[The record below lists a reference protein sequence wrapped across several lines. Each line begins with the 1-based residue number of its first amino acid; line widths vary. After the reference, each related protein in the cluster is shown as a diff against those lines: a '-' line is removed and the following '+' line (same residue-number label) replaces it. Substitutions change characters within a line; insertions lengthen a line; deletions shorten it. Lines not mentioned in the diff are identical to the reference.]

1 MSLDDIQLG
10 PSLAAGLYKKTLVD
24 IDNHQSETE
33 ASKKGTVAVLGS
45 NGQRV
50 CILVNEEDFP
60 FLNDEDLQFLT
71 GILAACKLSMAD
83 VALVNAAGS
92 TSLNYQLLNSEL
104 APSIVLFFGTEPAAT
119 GLPLQFPHYQLQKYN
134 GQTFLSA
141 PALKILSENKEE
153 KKKLWL
159 SLKTLFNI

>member
-24 IDNHQSETE
+24 IDNHQSET
-33 ASKKGTVAVLGS
+33 AAPKNGSLAVLGS

-50 CILVNEEDFP
+50 CILVNEQDFP
-60 FLNDEDLQFLT
+60 FLPDEDLQFLT

-83 VALVNAAGS
+83 VALVNTAN
-92 TSLNYQLLNSEL
+92 TNSLNYQLLNDEIS
-104 APSIVLFFGTEPAAT
+104 PSVILFFGTDPAAA

-134 GQTFLSA
+134 NQTFLSA
-141 PALKILSENKEE
+141 PSLKILAENKEE

-159 SLKTLFNI
+159 CLKELFNV

>member
-24 IDNHQSETE
+24 IDNHQSKTE
-33 ASKKGTVAVLGS
+33 ASKKETLTVLGGNS
-45 NGQRV
+45 QRI
-50 CILVNEEDFP
+50 CIFVNEAHFP
-60 FLNDEDLQFLT
+60 FLSDEDMEFLT
-71 GILAACKLSMAD
+71 GVLAACKLSMAD
-83 VALVNAAGS
+83 VALMNAAGS

-104 APSIVLFFGTEPAAT
+104 APSIILFFGTDPAAT